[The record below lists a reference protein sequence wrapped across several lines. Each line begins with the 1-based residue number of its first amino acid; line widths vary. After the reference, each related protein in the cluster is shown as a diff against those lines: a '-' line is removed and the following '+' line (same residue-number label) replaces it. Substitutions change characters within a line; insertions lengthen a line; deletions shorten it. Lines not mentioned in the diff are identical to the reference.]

1 MDIKTLLN
9 KIEGMN
15 VNVKQNTVSKTSGI
29 DIVEITGDRY
39 FDFDIKDKT
48 VKISY
53 ILKTGEIVN
62 HWIDDNGDVI
72 PISIQTIEDGKK
84 LPSLETAKQI
94 ANELSDVISLGKVK
108 RKDERNVDSENK
120 SIIEIAKEKDPELV
134 EMLRNKHEE
143 DKERNKS
150 IIEAFKRKYGEGGYD
165 QMIAFYEN
173 RLNEKHESVKDKIPY
188 SSTYGAINNTDI
200 ETGLPVEEI
209 TVNSTK
215 MKTAIAKEKVEE
227 NNRQDAMALLPY
239 TNSALRFDLLDRANG
254 HVEGEEEDMMNEEII
269 ENKPEYVFICGKPY
283 AINRKATNVDLSE
296 ECDEDDFDDDL
307 YEEEEYYY
315 DENAEEMKV
324 IAEKE
329 KAKRLANATEVS
341 EIKTINNNKG
351 DVEIM
356 ENPFVEYEEM
366 EKSIEEKRESLERM
380 YEEESSTKIIE
391 CKVGDVVC
399 ELEEGVN
406 CHLVDFNIFNSLL
419 ILNIG
424 LTPIDSHIRA
434 DMDSFLDAEIE
445 FLYEELGESVDGVT
459 TPVEDLGTFRMSV
472 RNILEDGLGA
482 WYSFDDGDFRLSPL
496 ELRGLTT
503 LYRM

>member
-1 MDIKTLLN
+1 MDIKTLLG
-9 KIEGMN
+9 KLEGMN

-39 FDFDIKDKT
+39 FNFDIKDKT

-53 ILKTGEIVN
+53 IIKTGEIVN

-72 PISIQTIEDGKK
+72 PISIQIIEDGKK

-108 RKDERNVDSENK
+108 RKYE
-120 SIIEIAKEKDPELV
+120 
-134 EMLRNKHEE
+134 
-143 DKERNKS
+143 
-150 IIEAFKRKYGEGGYD
+150 EGGYD
-165 QMIAFYEN
+165 QMTAFYESGV
-173 RLNEKHESVKDKIPY
+173 NEKDESSKCKIPY
-188 SSTYGAINNTDI
+188 STTYGTINNIDI
-200 ETGLPVEEI
+200 ETGLPVDEI
-209 TVNSTK
+209 VVNSTQ
-215 MKTAIAKEKVEE
+215 MKTAIAKEKLEE
-227 NNRQDAMALLPY
+227 NNRRDVMALLPY
-239 TNSALRFDLLDRANG
+239 TNSALRIDLLDRANE
-254 HVEGEEEDMMNEEII
+254 HVEGEEEDMMNEEIK
-269 ENKPEYVFICGKPY
+269 EDKPKYVFICGKPY
-283 AINRKATNVDLSE
+283 TINRKITNVELSE
-296 ECDEDDFDDDL
+296 DCDEDDFDDDL
-307 YEEEEYYY
+307 YEDEEYYY

-324 IAEKE
+324 ITEKE
-329 KAKRLANATEVS
+329 KAKRLVNATEVS
-341 EIKTINNNKG
+341 KIETIDNNKG

-380 YEEESSTKIIE
+380 YEEDSSTKIIE

-434 DMDSFLDAEIE
+434 DMDSFLDTEIE
-445 FLYEELGESVDGVT
+445 FIYEELGESVDGVT
-459 TPVEDLGTFRMSV
+459 TPVKDLGTFRMSV